1 MRRSGVPTRVGSL
14 VGLEGRPR
22 VLVWLPLVAIPVAVF
37 CGFLMVDPQFS
48 DYRRTLIHG
57 ASFMVCHPFYYI
69 WLHCYRRGDH
79 QRAALIGLGSGV
91 LRVLALLVL
100 GLYVLI
106 ARPPEPSA
114 YLLLYLASVGSFLC
128 FQVASIVLGSDFGR
142 P

>member
-1 MRRSGVPTRVGSL
+1 MTAGRA
-14 VGLEGRPR
+14 VGLEGRGG
-22 VLVWLPLVAIPVAVF
+22 VLVWLPLLAIPVAVF
-37 CGFLMVDPQFS
+37 AGFLVVDPQFS
-48 DYRRTLIHG
+48 DRSRILVHG

-69 WLHCYRRGDH
+69 WLYCSRKGDH
-79 QRAALIGLGSGV
+79 PRAALIGLGSNV

-100 GLYVLI
+100 CLYVLI

-114 YLLLYLASVGSFLC
+114 YLFLYLVSVGSFLC